1 MADGALR
8 REFNSILNLL
18 LLPTVLWVIATGVI
32 AELWDIN
39 DFVYHKYPAFALAVL
54 VSTHIFLKLP
64 QWWAGTRTLFTIEP
78 HHIAETQPHAA
89 VPRPRG
95 GLTRRDALSLVV
107 GAMGGFFTGRFL
119 TSTRELPLGDDIGD
133 IYHRWSQPGYVSL
146 LRTALNWG
154 TQPPPFKDYPNA
166 EKIALPKV
174 SRRDA
179 EGRSIE
185 RPGSLEEAIARR
197 RSVRDYAD
205 GALSLEELARLLYY
219 SSGINDTRWGIGL
232 RAAPSAGA
240 QYPIE
245 TYAVVQAVVA
255 LPQGIYHYNVRD
267 HLLERVRSGDFR
279 QAIMDYGLAQE
290 FLGKANVV
298 LALTAIFQRTRWRYQ
313 ERAYRYVMLEAGHIA
328 QNLYLMGTALG
339 LGVCAVG
346 AFWDDEINRLLE
358 VDGKEEAALYLLAVG
373 RM

>member
-1 MADGALR
+1 MALGK

-18 LLPTVLWVIATGVI
+18 LLPTALWVAAIGVI

-39 DFVYHKYPAFALAVL
+39 DFVYHKYPAFVLAVL
-54 VSTHIFLKLP
+54 VSSHFLLKLP
-64 QWWAGTRTLFTIEP
+64 QWWAGTRALFRIQPRRESDTRP
-78 HHIAETQPHAA
+78 HVA
-89 VPRPRG
+89 VPRAEPRG
-95 GLTRRDALSLVV
+95 GLTRRDVLSWAI
-107 GAMGGFFTGRFL
+107 GAVGGFVAGNILAPARA
-119 TSTRELPLGDDIGD
+119 LPFGEDIGD
-133 IYHRWSQPGYVSL
+133 VYHQWSKPGYVSL
-146 LRTALNWG
+146 LWTAVSWG

-174 SRRDA
+174 SRR
-179 EGRSIE
+179 EGM
-185 RPGSLEEAIARR
+185 SLEAAIARR

-219 SSGINDTRWGIGL
+219 SIGINDTRWGIGL

-245 TYAVVQAVVA
+245 TYAVAHAVTG
-255 LPQGIYHYNVRD
+255 LSSGIYHYNVRD
-267 HLLERVRSGDFR
+267 HLLERVRGGDFR

-290 FLGKANVV
+290 FLARANVV
-298 LALTAIFQRTRWRYQ
+298 LALTAIFQHTRWRYQ
-313 ERAYRYVMLEAGHIA
+313 ERTYRYVMLEAGHIA

-346 AFWDDEINRLLE
+346 AFWDDEVNRLLE
-358 VDGKEEAALYLLAVG
+358 VDGKEEAVLYLLAVG
-373 RM
+373 RV